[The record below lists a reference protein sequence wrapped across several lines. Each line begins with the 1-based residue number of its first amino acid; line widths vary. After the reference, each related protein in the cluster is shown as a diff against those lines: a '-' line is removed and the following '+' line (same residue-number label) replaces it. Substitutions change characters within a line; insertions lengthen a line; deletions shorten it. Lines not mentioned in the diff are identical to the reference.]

1 VRSAGARQ
9 DDRVP
14 RWISEQRLRAVGAFL
29 VATVTGWVALGLFAG
44 LVLGLLLVPVAGV
57 GLPVVAW
64 LLTATRR
71 LADRQ
76 RRRAAVLLGRPVD
89 GVYAAQPGWTPAQF
103 EASVRDRQTRRDLR
117 WLAGHGLVGAGLSM
131 LLLLPVVLTVNLVAV
146 GSTLPMV
153 PPLVLVAGIWWGA
166 PWVERRLAN
175 LAGAWLGPDAD
186 TLARRVTE
194 LTESRA
200 ATVDASAAELRRIER
215 DLHDGAQARL
225 AAFGINL
232 GLARQLLRSDPDEAE
247 RLIVASQADARRAQ
261 AELRE
266 LVRGIHPPVLADRGL
281 PGALEAAALLC
292 PVPVE
297 VTVDL
302 PGRPELPVESAV
314 YFAAAEA
321 LTNVGRHSG
330 AVRAWLR
337 AGWTHGVLRVVV
349 GDDGRGGADARQG
362 TGLRGIQRR
371 LAAFDGT
378 VTVHSPLGGPTEIC
392 LEVPCASSSPRTT
405 SSSATA

>member
-1 VRSAGARQ
+1 MASGWAA
-9 DDRVP
+9 
-14 RWISEQRLRAVGAFL
+14 LALL
-29 VATVTGWVALGLFAG
+29 VALF
-44 LVLGLLLVPVAGV
+44 LGLLLAPVGGL
-57 GLPVVAW
+57 GLPVVA
-64 LLTATRR
+64 TALSASRR
-71 LADRQ
+71 LAGRS
-76 RRRAAVLLGRPVD
+76 RRRAEVVLARPVTA
-89 GVYAAQPGWTPAQF
+89 VYASEPGWTPTQF
-103 EASVRDRQTRRDLR
+103 ETSVRDRQTRRDVR
-117 WLAGHGLVGAGLSM
+117 WLAAHGVLGAALGLVVLGMVALTINLFARGSGVALLPPVALLAGL
-131 LLLLPVVLTVNLVAV
+131 
-146 GSTLPMV
+146 
-153 PPLVLVAGIWWGA
+153 WWG
-166 PWVERRLAN
+166 PPRVERSLARLAGS
-175 LAGAWLGPDAD
+175 LLGPDAAI
-186 TLARRVTE
+186 LAQRVDQ

-225 AAFGINL
+225 ASFGINL

-247 RLIVASQADARRAQ
+247 RLIVAGQADARRAQ

-297 VTVDL
+297 VTVEL
-302 PGRPELPVESAV
+302 PERPELPVESAV

-330 AVRAWLR
+330 AARAWLR

-349 GDDGRGGADARQG
+349 GDDGHGGADAGRG
-362 TGLRGIQRR
+362 TGLHGIQRR

-378 VTVHSPLGGPTEIC
+378 VTVHSPVGGPTEIC

-405 SSSATA
+405 SSSVTV

>member
-1 VRSAGARQ
+1 M
-9 DDRVP
+9 P
-14 RWISEQRLRAVGAFL
+14 L
-29 VATVTGWVALGLFAG
+29 VAVALRG
-44 LVLGLLLVPVAGV
+44 
-57 GLPVVAW
+57 
-64 LLTATRR
+64 TRL
-71 LADRQ
+71 LADRS
-76 RRRAAVLLGRPVD
+76 RRSAEMVLGQPVEAL
-89 GVYAAQPGWTPAQF
+89 YSSTPGWTPAQF
-103 EASVRDRQTRRDLR
+103 EAGLRDRQTRRDVG
-117 WLAGHGLVGAGLSM
+117 WLAAHGVLGASMGLLVAGL
-131 LLLLPVVLTVNLVAV
+131 VVLTVSSFAQGLK
-146 GSTLPMV
+146 LQLV
-153 PPLVLVAGIWWGA
+153 PPVVLGAVIVWGARPAERWLAAVAGS
-166 PWVERRLAN
+166 L
-175 LAGAWLGPDAD
+175 LGPDAG
-186 TLARRVTE
+186 TLARRVSE

-200 ATVDASAAELRRIER
+200 ASVDASAAELRRIER

-225 AAFGINL
+225 ASFGINL
-232 GLARQLLRSDPDEAE
+232 GLARQLLHSDPEEAE

-297 VTVDL
+297 VTVEL
-302 PGRPELPVESAV
+302 PDRPELPVESAV

-330 AVRAWLR
+330 AARAWLR

-349 GDDGRGGADARQG
+349 GDDGHGGADAERG

-378 VTVHSPLGGPTEIC
+378 VTVHSPVGGPTEIC
-392 LEVPCASSSPRTT
+392 LEVPCGSSSPRTT
-405 SSSATA
+405 SSSVTV